1 MKQQQGKMNI
11 KRRKNSANQKKRK
24 KQISKIKRSM
34 DKYESKIGGPKLESQ
49 EYDMIDFTE
58 YNK

>member
-1 MKQQQGKMNI
+1 MNI